1 MIISLKWIWACGGP
15 SRPKYT
21 AWNWKLA
28 TLKLT
33 LILKQIEIEKL
44 EILIENHWKVRK
56 CKLLILLATFHY
68 RARESP
74 KIKKSKTW
82 PVRPK
87 KSMHLSSFIEPYLA
101 HIVTAQMLFLCIW
114 RAAYSLIKEKHVFGT

>member
-1 MIISLKWIWACGGP
+1 MIIFLEWIWACGGP

-44 EILIENHWKVRK
+44 EQFQLLFLKNIIFEKIVKKERKLMAILILMAGYLKFQENE
-56 CKLLILLATFHY
+56 TF
-68 RARESP
+68 
-74 KIKKSKTW
+74 
-82 PVRPK
+82 
-87 KSMHLSSFIEPYLA
+87 
-101 HIVTAQMLFLCIW
+101 
-114 RAAYSLIKEKHVFGT
+114 